1 MWYLCWFFVY
11 LFSDSHGTSRHSS
24 RMPFRRPRSP
34 KHEELYVE
42 AAARRER
49 HQAESFSAFKMTKMN
64 KMVDDA
70 CFFPYHVPINHFTDL
85 TIIFP
90 FFRIFSINFPS
101 FYQFNHHFTTIFK
114 SSPLFNHHFQGFP
127 ITFPHF
133 SLTVPGT
140 LGAVHA
146 VATAIWGWRATAM
159 AETWCLFVTALLNT
173 MNWWVNGVYNTINPL
188 WYAMIWLWLWFW
200 YDYDYDY
207 DYDIVQSCL
216 IGENGAS

>member
-1 MWYLCWFFVY
+1 MVYLYCFFVY

-24 RMPFRRPRSP
+24 RYAIS
-34 KHEELYVE
+34 E
-42 AAARRER
+42 ASLAQARRTLCR
-49 HQAESFSAFKMTKMN
+49 SCCSPRAAPGGVIFSIQNDQNEQNGRWRM
-64 KMVDDA
+64 
-70 CFFPYHVPINHFTDL
+70 CLPLSCSNHFTDL

-90 FFRIFSINFPS
+90 FFRFFCINFPS
-101 FYQFNHHFTTIFK
+101 FYQFNHHFPTIFK

-146 VATAIWGWRATAM
+146 VATAVWGWRATAM
-159 AETWCLFVTALLNT
+159 AETWCLFVTALLYT
-173 MNWWVNGVYNTINPL
+173 ITWWVNGVYNTINPL
-188 WYAMIWLWLWFW
+188 WYAVIWLWFWFW
-200 YDYDYDY
+200 YDYDSDY

-216 IGENGAS
+216 IGENGGS

>member
-1 MWYLCWFFVY
+1 MAPL
-11 LFSDSHGTSRHSS
+11 GTVAECH
-24 RMPFRRPRSP
+24 FGGLARPSM
-34 KHEELYVE
+34 KNSMSKLLL
-42 AAARRER
+42 
-49 HQAESFSAFKMTKMN
+49 AESGTRRSHFQHSKWPKWTKWWMTHVSSPIMFQSIILPIWPFIFS
-64 KMVDDA
+64 
-70 CFFPYHVPINHFTDL
+70 
-85 TIIFP
+85 
-90 FFRIFSINFPS
+90 FFRFFSINFPS

-159 AETWCLFVTALLNT
+159 AETWRLFVTALLNT

-188 WYAMIWLWLWFW
+188 WYAMIWLWLWFCFW
-200 YDYDYDY
+200 FWYDY

-216 IGENGAS
+216 IGENGGS